1 MVKNT
6 KAVQIYKN
14 ELIRKIKVL
23 YNNDKNM
30 DSFVNLVN
38 QITLDTTS
46 APKKKL
52 TAYNLFVQEQMAV
65 LKDTDPHIKHK
76 DKLKKIGEL
85 WRNKTYANFIFVD
98 ESNSDSS

>member
-6 KAVQIYKN
+6 KAVQTYKN

-23 YNNDKNM
+23 YNHDQNM

-38 QITLDTTS
+38 QITLDNQT

-52 TAYNLFVQEQMAV
+52 TAYNLFVKEQMA
-65 LKDTDPHIKHK
+65 LFKDTDPYIKHK
-76 DKLKKIGEL
+76 DKLKKIGQL
-85 WRNKTYANFIFVD
+85 WREKNYTTIKFVD

>member
-6 KAVQIYKN
+6 KAVQTYKN

-23 YNNDKNM
+23 YNNDTNM

-38 QITLDTTS
+38 QITLD

-52 TAYNLFVQEQMAV
+52 TAYNLFVQEQMAI
-65 LKDTDPHIKHK
+65 LKDTDPYIKHK

-85 WRNKTYANFIFVD
+85 WRNKNYANFVFVD
-98 ESNSDSS
+98 ESISDSS